1 MQIGLE
7 CFMDEQI
14 SSMIASENR
23 HGECE
28 IQGKKECIV
37 YDTNE
42 DHYLEGYLEEIMD
55 AFTVAKH
62 LRVSET
68 DARVGYLH
76 TFLARWKVFKV
87 DEKSIQKI
95 IKYVANVIKMSRNCL
110 MKKLQLENYFQQ
122 MKWSVSAF

>member
-55 AFTVAKH
+55 AFTVAKN
-62 LRVSET
+62 T
-68 DARVGYLH
+68 
-76 TFLARWKVFKV
+76 
-87 DEKSIQKI
+87 IKI
-95 IKYVANVIKMSRNCL
+95 
-110 MKKLQLENYFQQ
+110 
-122 MKWSVSAF
+122 